1 MNEYIAKTV
10 EEALANASAELNIPV
25 EDLVYLVTAE
35 KAGLLKK
42 KVIIEVYDL
51 ADIIE
56 YAEQYI
62 LNVLDSLEIESTVK
76 SKIDDEII
84 RITIDSTHNPIL
96 IGKNGKTLQALN
108 EVTKLA
114 VSNHFHKKFR
124 ILLDVNG
131 YKDKKYYH
139 LSKMARRCAHEVQK
153 TKTTYTFDPMSAD
166 ERRII
171 HNAVSGMPNVRT
183 ESIGEGTRRQ
193 VQIIYVE

>member
-1 MNEYIAKTV
+1 MNEYIGKTV
-10 EEALANASAELNIPV
+10 EEALATASEELNIPV
-25 EDLVYLVTAE
+25 EELVYLVTAE

-108 EVTKLA
+108 EVAKLA

-131 YKDKKYYH
+131 YKDKKYYY
-139 LSKMARRCAHEVQK
+139 LSKMARRYAHDVQK

-171 HNAVSGMPNVRT
+171 HNAVSGMPNIRT
-183 ESIGEGTRRQ
+183 ESIGEGNHRQ
-193 VQIIYVE
+193 VQIIYVD

>member
-1 MNEYIAKTV
+1 MKQYTGKTV
-10 EEALANASAELNIPV
+10 EEALQNASSETGIAV
-25 EDLVYLVTAE
+25 DDLIYIVSD
-35 KAGLLKK
+35 KRKGLFAKK
-42 KVIIEVYDL
+42 IVVEVYEL
-51 ADIIE
+51 ADVIRF
-56 YAEQYI
+56 AEDY
-62 LNVLDSLEIESTVK
+62 LLSVTDALEIESSVNTRL
-76 SKIDDEII
+76 DDQVI

-108 EVTKLA
+108 EVVKLA

-139 LSKMARRCAHEVQK
+139 LSKMARRFAHEVQK

-171 HNAVSGMPNVRT
+171 HNAISGMPNVRT
-183 ESIGEGTRRQ
+183 ESIGEGTHRQ
-193 VQIIYVE
+193 VQIIYVD